1 MLTLYKLEIFHTV
14 TEEGSFS
21 RAADRLHLTQPAV
34 SQHIRDLEGKFGRD
48 LFRRNNRGVKLT
60 PAGELLRDYT
70 RSILRMLAEAES
82 AIASLEEL
90 SSGQITIGA
99 THGVGV
105 YLLPRW
111 VQSFRERFPQVMVA
125 LKTDITAVISTQV
138 LDGRLDLGL
147 VEGELSIAPPLNS
160 ISLQEIQLHVVVG
173 ARHKWWDAVEVLLS
187 DLDGQAF
194 IARPQGSHTRAWT
207 DQLFAR
213 SAISPR
219 IVAEFDNPEAIL
231 QAVAAGV
238 GFSLLPDWAVPD
250 QLSGSS
256 VRKIRVQ
263 GATLHRTLRLIWNEN
278 RALSSAVQAFLAHLS
293 EPFPNISRLLVIGT
307 GAGPF
312 LRDGEPVSQ
321 SC

>member
-21 RAADRLHLTQPAV
+21 RAADRLRLTQPAV
-34 SQHIRDLEGKFGRD
+34 SQHIRDLEAKFGRD
-48 LFRRNNRGVKLT
+48 LFRRNNRGVRLT
-60 PAGELLRDYT
+60 PAGELLLDYT

-90 SSGQITIGA
+90 SSGHITIGA

-105 YLLPRW
+105 YLLPGW
-111 VQSFRERFPQVMVA
+111 VQTFRERFPQVMVA
-125 LKTDITAVISTQV
+125 LKTDITPGISTQV

-173 ARHKWWDAVEVLLS
+173 ARHKWWDEVEVALPN
-187 DLDGQAF
+187 LDGQAF

-213 SAISPR
+213 SSISPR

-250 QLSGSS
+250 QLSGTS
-256 VRKIRVQ
+256 VRKIRVR
-263 GATLHRTLRLIWNEN
+263 GARLNRTLRLIWNEN